1 MSTAVETSRPTD
13 PSTLTPAQWNGR
25 SAALSRD
32 APPDDPRVA
41 ECRAA
46 LAYWRIRRAIDADR
60 DNLDPA
66 HVPALA
72 DLLRHAHPAGS
83 R

>member
-1 MSTAVETSRPTD
+1 MGVMDSMTTTD
-13 PSTLTPAQWNGR
+13 PAALTPAQWNGR
-25 SAALSRD
+25 AAALSRD

-46 LAYWRIRRAIDADR
+46 LSYWRVRRVLDAER
-60 DNLDPA
+60 GNLDPA
-66 HVPALA
+66 HIPALS
-72 DLLRHAHPAGS
+72 DLLRHPHPVVT